1 MSANVSYMFSG
12 HNEVPWHRT
21 NCTCIEG
28 TATSEEALHLAH
40 LDYDVVQ
47 EAVFTAEG
55 TPVERY
61 RFNRKSDDGTILG
74 IVTDRYQVIQNT
86 EAFAFTDGL
95 IGKGCRYETAGALDN
110 WRTVWL
116 LACLEPKNIMGD
128 TFNNYLVFKNSHDG
142 KGAVKVCVTPV
153 RVVCQNTL
161 NCALLTAKRTF
172 SMKHVGDIGK
182 KLHQADE
189 VLELSQK
196 YLTAVEKSY
205 YDLQKIK
212 LTEYKV
218 QQLINQLFPLP
229 EGEDVS
235 RRTIENVQAQ
245 RIQMAGCY
253 EAPDLANFKGTGYGF
268 INAVSDWAGHATPLR
283 ETSGYYG
290 NLFDKVTNGHPVL
303 DKAYELV
310 TAL

>member
-12 HNEVPWHRT
+12 HNEVPWHKT
-21 NCTCIEG
+21 NYTCIEG

-40 LDYDVVQ
+40 IDYDVVQ

-55 TPVERY
+55 TAVDRY
-61 RFNRKSDDGTILG
+61 RFNRKSDDGTVIGL
-74 IVTDRYQVIQNT
+74 VTDRYQVVQNT
-86 EAFAFTDGL
+86 EAFAFTDAL

-110 WRTVWL
+110 WRTVWM
-116 LACLEPKNIMGD
+116 LAALEPKNIMGD

-142 KGAVKVCVTPV
+142 KSAVKVCVTPV

-161 NCALLTAKRTF
+161 NCALSGAKRTF
-172 SMKHVGDIGK
+172 SMKHVGVIDK

-189 VLELSQK
+189 VLELSK
-196 YLTAVEKSY
+196 NYLTQVEKAY

-212 LTEYKV
+212 LSEYKV
-218 QQLINQLFPLP
+218 QQLIEQLFPYP
-229 EGEDVS
+229 TD
-235 RRTIENVQAQ
+235 ENTTKRITDNIQGQ
-245 RIQMAGCY
+245 RSQLLQCY
-253 EAPDLANFKGTGYGF
+253 AKDDLANFRGTGYGF
-268 INAVSDWAGHATPLR
+268 VNAVSDWAGHATPLR

-290 NLFDKVTNGHPVL
+290 NLFDKVTNGHPIL